1 MSEQALDLR
10 GSVRIVWRHK
20 VLVSLVSL
28 LGLLLGGSLAVL
40 HPPMVTS
47 RAVVVLPHSTASMAT
62 QVVIAGSDPVLSRA
76 LPRISP
82 VTSLAALRS
91 EVQVRS
97 LTSFL
102 LAISAKGRTAAQAE
116 GTANAVAQ
124 SYVSY
129 IASASSPVGRTSA
142 SVLEPARGATGTGR
156 ILQLVIYAV
165 LGTVVGLLLGIV
177 AAMVVSRADRRL
189 RGRDEI
195 ANSIGVSVLAS
206 FPVGHP
212 VDAVGWTKLL
222 EHHEPGAMHAWRLR
236 YAFQQLGIAN
246 ASMKNGSTD
255 DSFSL
260 TVVSLSTDPRSFA
273 LGPEL
278 AVFAASLGVPTAL
291 VIGPLQD
298 AGATAALRTAC
309 AVPPSAESKR
319 PSQLS
324 VVVSDDGDAAILP
337 DVNLTVVVAV
347 IDGVNPEV
355 PDTMRTTATV
365 LGVSAGAV
373 TAEHLARAASSV
385 AAAGRELAGILVAD
399 PEPTDRTTG
408 QLPRTM
414 RATPVVGNASRVMI
428 TGVKGLSTEIRR

>member
-20 VLVSLVSL
+20 VLVALMSL
-28 LGLLLGGSLAVL
+28 LGLLIGGCLAVL
-40 HPPMVTS
+40 HPPALTS
-47 RAVVVLPHSTASMAT
+47 KAIVVLPHSTSSMAT

-76 LPRISP
+76 LPHVSP
-82 VTSLAALRS
+82 ATSLAALRG

-97 LTSFL
+97 LTTYL
-102 LAISAKGRTAAQAE
+102 LSISAKGRTAAQAE
-116 GTANAVAQ
+116 GTANAVAK

-129 IASASSPVGRTSA
+129 IGSARSPVGRTTA
-142 SVLEPARGATGTGR
+142 SVLQPASGASGTGHIR
-156 ILQLVIYAV
+156 QLVIYAL
-165 LGTVVGLLLGIV
+165 LGLVFGLLLGVV
-177 AAMVVSRADRRL
+177 AALAISRADRRL

-195 ANSIGVSVLAS
+195 ATSIGISILAS

-212 VDAVGWTKLL
+212 VDAAGWTKLL
-222 EHHEPGAMHAWRLR
+222 EYHEPGAMYAWRLR

-246 ASMKNGSTD
+246 ASIKNGD
-255 DSFSL
+255 FSL
-260 TVVSLSTDPRSFA
+260 TVVSLSSDPRSFA

-278 AVFAASLGVPTAL
+278 AVFAASLGIPTAL
-291 VIGPLQD
+291 VVGPLQD
-298 AGATAALRTAC
+298 TGAAAALRTAC

-324 VVVSDDGDAAILP
+324 VIVSDGGDAAILP
-337 DVNLTVVVAV
+337 DVSLTVVVAV
-347 IDGVNPEV
+347 VDGVDPEI

-373 TAEHLARAASSV
+373 TAEQLARAASSV

-408 QLPRTM
+408 QLPRTL
-414 RATPVVGNASRVMI
+414 RATPVAGNAARAI
-428 TGVKGLSTEIRR
+428 IGATGISTEIRR